1 MHGSKRDAQDMPAKR
16 LAEHA
21 DGDLVTRSALTVAA
35 YARHWL
41 GTIAPAQLRKDAGTV
56 RAAYQARHRSPDRFS
71 RIAALKFPWAPPFAL
86 AAIEARNLR

>member
-1 MHGSKRDAQDMPAKR
+1 MHGSKRDAQDMLAKR

-41 GTIAPAQLRKDAGTV
+41 GTIAPARNSAKTRERFGQLIELHIVPRIGSV
-56 RAAYQARHRSPDRFS
+56 ELQRSN
-71 RIAALKFPWAPPFAL
+71 FPGLPPL
-86 AAIEARNLR
+86 L